1 MSQKF
6 TEADAITGDQLHHVL
21 TGNVYKPHDTL
32 IRLEEINL
40 FKSIDHLFGTRYYK
54 IVFITTAEEIG
65 HWVLLTHLGENT
77 VEYFDSAGKA
87 PPEILLQWFSSVH
100 VSDVQY
106 STVQLQHK
114 DSFNCG
120 RFVLARISSQPTP
133 LQSFID
139 ILSSSKSFSPDD
151 MVNAL
156 FNVDNVF

>member
-21 TGNVYKPHDTL
+21 TGNVYKPHDTI
-32 IRLEEINL
+32 IRLEEISL
-40 FKSIDHLFGTRYYK
+40 FKSLDDLFGTRYYK

-65 HWVLLTHLGENT
+65 HWVLLTHSSDKV
-77 VEYFDSAGKA
+77 VEYFDSAGKP
-87 PPEILLQWFSSVH
+87 PPEILLQWFSGVQ

-106 STVQLQHK
+106 SVARLQHK